1 MAEIG
6 KIIGKCK
13 DGRAELGSKMRER
26 ERGALGKNQ
35 ANGGRQGELTLDLLY
50 TQDA

>member
-13 DGRAELGSKMRER
+13 DGRAELGSKMREGER
-26 ERGALGKNQ
+26 EGALGKNQ
-35 ANGGRQGELTLDLLY
+35 ANGGGAT
-50 TQDA
+50 